1 MRLILDMPPMSFN
14 GFPHQGVPRI
24 SPSAA
29 AASKPTPGP
38 RAVTW
43 LKRQKF
49 GRKGINCGFLPWVNW
64 QSSAFGH
71 SRVPNLSVSP
81 FLRFSSVFMSVPPL
95 PMARLQDAQ
104 GPVAHISSRKYPSLS
119 TIGCCPVSVRH
130 ILEKATP
137 AKLGLSGWQL
147 STLAMEVCPTFSLS
161 KYLPNSSHQGILI

>member
-81 FLRFSSVFMSVPPL
+81 FLLCLHVGSTSANGKIAGRTGSCGTHL
-95 PMARLQDAQ
+95 KQK
-104 GPVAHISSRKYPSLS
+104 IS
-119 TIGCCPVSVRH
+119 VSVDH
-130 ILEKATP
+130 WM
-137 AKLGLSGWQL
+137 LSCKRE
-147 STLAMEVCPTFSLS
+147 AYP
-161 KYLPNSSHQGILI
+161 